1 VHTESFTFRVQR
13 FDPAKDDEPTYQTY
27 TLDVPEGMTV
37 LEALLRIQAEQD
49 GSLAF
54 RYACRGA
61 VCGSCAMMINGREE
75 LACRTQ
81 VHGLGVTSILGMTS
95 IPVPHSGRSDHPR
108 TVYRGPEREEGQAQ
122 AEGARIITVEP
133 LRNLRVIKDLV
144 VDMEPFFE
152 KLEVVEPWLQPEEP
166 APQTERLVEPEQWTE
181 AEPYTNCILCACCHS
196 VCPVEEKDP
205 EYLGPAALAQ
215 HYRFLADLRDGA
227 DERRLNLVGGEHG
240 VEACDFVWNCVQI
253 CPKGVPPTKGIAKTR
268 ARITRR
274 RAASPERPRTKKE

>member
-1 VHTESFTFRVQR
+1 VDAKAFTFRVYR
-13 FDPAKDDEPTYQTY
+13 FDPARDDEPVYQSY

-61 VCGSCAMMINGREE
+61 VCGSCAMMINGREA

-81 VHGLGVTSILGMTS
+81 VHGLTQGSRM
-95 IPVPHSGRSDHPR
+95 
-108 TVYRGPEREEGQAQ
+108 VYRGAEREERKGRGGRSPR
-122 AEGARIITVEP
+122 EDGRTITVEP
-133 LRNLRVIKDLV
+133 LRNLEVVRDLV

-152 KLEVVEPWLQPEEP
+152 KLEAVEPWLRPEEAHP
-166 APQTERLVEPEQWTE
+166 EAERLVEPHQWSE

-196 VCPVEEKDP
+196 VCPVVEEDP
-205 EYLGPAALAQ
+205 QYLGPAALAQ
-215 HYRFLADLRDGA
+215 HYRFLADVRDA
-227 DERRLNLVGGEHG
+227 AAERRLALVGGEHG
-240 VEACDFVWNCVQI
+240 VQACDFVWNCVEI

-268 ARITRR
+268 ARITRME
-274 RAASPERPRTKKE
+274 RA